1 MPVLPLLVPQAVEV
15 PAWLAAVAWPETAKP
30 ARQAEGRLDSRAP
43 EAALPF
49 AVLPACLERR
59 ALEAIAV
66 PESRSVS
73 AVFRQ
78 ELPPGR
84 STRLDLLRAA
94 DQLTIP
100 S

>member
-1 MPVLPLLVPQAVEV
+1 MPVPPLLVLQAVAV
-15 PAWLAAVAWPETAKP
+15 PAWLAAVAWPEAAKP
-30 ARQAEGRLDSRAP
+30 ARQAEGSLGSWAP
-43 EAALPF
+43 EAASPF

-73 AVFRQ
+73 AVLRQ

-84 STRLDLLRAA
+84 ST
-94 DQLTIP
+94 
-100 S
+100 